1 MAKLRAAFAL
11 LALFTQ
17 GALCGIDQIRIHGPQ
32 AVNLWKLNAARA
44 RSQVTSNAGLLV
56 QDGGAAYD
64 GAPEQD
70 DAASALP
77 RKFRAHWFE
86 QPVDHF
92 GNETD
97 ETWGQRY
104 WVNTRH
110 YVPRADAPVF
120 VLDGGETSGV
130 DRLPFLDTG
139 IMEILARA
147 TGGIGIVLEHRCV
160 PASRGRVVGRESAGG

>member
-32 AVNLWKLNAARA
+32 AVNLWKLNAART
-44 RSQVTSNAGLLV
+44 RSQANSNAGLFV
-56 QDGGAAYD
+56 QDGAAAYN
-64 GAPEQD
+64 GGLEEQGGEG
-70 DAASALP
+70 SALA

-92 GNETD
+92 GNETS

-104 WVNTRH
+104 WLNTRH

-160 PASRGRVVGRESAGG
+160 PSAESCVRGRAGG